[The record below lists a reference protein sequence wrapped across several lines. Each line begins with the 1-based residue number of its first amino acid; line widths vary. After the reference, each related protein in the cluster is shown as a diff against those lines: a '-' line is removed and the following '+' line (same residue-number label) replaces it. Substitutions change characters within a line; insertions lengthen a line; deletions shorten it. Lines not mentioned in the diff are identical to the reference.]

1 MAVELASLNQSVVQ
15 ARQEVAQ
22 AETRLRDAERRLMS
36 QSATVMSRENG
47 VQLLSDLTAQWN
59 EKIEQLSSAK
69 EAFEIQRSRVENQSA
84 KLDSFEKLVQGK
96 SETVAYQQQ
105 RTDQQIADEQYLQ
118 SSFPRS
124 DS

>member
-1 MAVELASLNQSVVQ
+1 MTGELASLNQNVVQ

-22 AETRLRDAERRLMS
+22 AETRLRETEQRLTL
-36 QSATVMSRENG
+36 QSATVISRENG
-47 VQLLSDLTAQWN
+47 VQLLSDLTAKWN
-59 EKIEQLSSAK
+59 DKIEQLTSAE
-69 EAFEIQRSRVENQSA
+69 EAFEIQRSRVEGQSV

-96 SETVAYQQQ
+96 SETVAYQEQ
-105 RTDQQIADEQYLQ
+105 RTDQKIADEQYLQ